1 MAMHLDQSDKNFI
14 FSYTEISD
22 IFFSE
27 YLSQSSG
34 DYIKVY
40 LYLVFLAKFNKDVKL
55 NDLSKKLNLPLKTIQ
70 DSIKYW
76 EDLGLLLKKSN
87 GYSIV
92 SLQEKELFNL
102 YTPKLTS
109 SPEESCKNAK
119 NKYRAKA
126 VEEIN
131 NSCFQGIMSPSWYN
145 DIDLWF
151 TKYGFDEQV
160 MIALFKYCFERSA
173 LHRNYVQTV
182 AESWSNN
189 NIKNFTDLDNYYQRQ
204 EKVNLIKKKVAKKL
218 GFTRPLTQYESDYI
232 EKWVVEYGYNM
243 DIIEIALKKTT
254 TKANPNFD
262 YLDKLISDWHDRKFS
277 TPEEIN
283 SFLNEFKEKKKN
295 IQELAKKSNY
305 NSYDQRNYNNLDS
318 LYANK

>member
-1 MAMHLDQSDKNFI
+1 MRLDQNDKDFL
-14 FSYTEISD
+14 FSNTD
-22 IFFSE
+22 IPDVFFTE

-34 DYIKVY
+34 DCIKVY
-40 LYLVFLAKFNKDVKL
+40 LYLLFLSKFNKDVKL

-76 EDLGLLLKKSN
+76 EDLGVITRKTT
-87 GYSIV
+87 GYTMV
-92 SLQEKELFNL
+92 DLQEKELHDL
-102 YTPKLTS
+102 YSPKLTS

-119 NKYRAKA
+119 NQYRAKA

-151 TKYGFDEQV
+151 NKYGFDEQV

-173 LHRNYVQTV
+173 LHKNYVQAV
-182 AESWSNN
+182 AENWSKN
-189 NIKNFTDLDNYYQRQ
+189 NIKNFTDLDNYYEKQ
-204 EKVNLIKKKVAKKL
+204 EKLNLIKKSIAKKL
-218 GFTRPLTQYESDYI
+218 GFSRPLTQYESAYV
-232 EKWVVEYGYNM
+232 EKWVVDYGYNL

-254 TKANPNFD
+254 AKSNPNFD
-262 YLDKLISDWHDRKFS
+262 YIDKLISDWHDRKF
-277 TPEEIN
+277 TTTNDIN
-283 SFLNEFKEKKKN
+283 SFLLEFKEKRKN
-295 IQELAKKSNY
+295 IKELEKKSNY
-305 NSYDQRNYNNLDS
+305 NNYEQRNYTDLDS